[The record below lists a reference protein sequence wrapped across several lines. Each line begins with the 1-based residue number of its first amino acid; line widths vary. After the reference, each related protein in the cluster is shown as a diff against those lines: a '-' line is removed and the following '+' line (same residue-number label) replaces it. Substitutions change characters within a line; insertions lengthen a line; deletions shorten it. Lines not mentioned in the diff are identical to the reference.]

1 MARRS
6 VHQHG
11 LSRAA
16 NRQSHSLGRGRRIR
30 PGVWWQGL
38 PVPGGAVGGDR
49 GGDGHVDLVWA
60 VGATAWPKGEAVELA
75 GRRGVS
81 PCLPIQLFQ
90 SARHRATLDGSLVR
104 HPACGAWMVMR
115 VGGNGRGWYRST
127 PARWSRCRRITSPS
141 ELCRGRLP
149 GRRDD
154 HRGRIRAALELG
166 AKGPTRGAKKARST
180 GRELTDDFRFPDR
193 RPARRSG
200 SSEPMGT
207 AIATIV
213 ADYGAPIDTV
223 REAAAGRSWH
233 ECGTTES
240 PLPETARN
248 LSGRRDS
255 NPRPTAWEALAR
267 VATGNDR

>member
-60 VGATAWPKGEAVELA
+60 VGATAWPQAKRSSSLAAAEFRHASRSSSFNLLVTALRSTGRSFAIRHAAHGWSCASGATGGGGTAELPPVGLAVE
-75 GRRGVS
+75 
-81 PCLPIQLFQ
+81 
-90 SARHRATLDGSLVR
+90 GSLHLLSFAAGDYPVD
-104 HPACGAWMVMR
+104 G
-115 VGGNGRGWYRST
+115 T
-127 PARWSRCRRITSPS
+127 ITA
-141 ELCRGRLP
+141 
-149 GRRDD
+149 
-154 HRGRIRAALELG
+154 GRIRAALEVG
-166 AKGPTRGAKKARST
+166 AKRPTRGAKKVRST

-267 VATGNDR
+267 MATGNDR